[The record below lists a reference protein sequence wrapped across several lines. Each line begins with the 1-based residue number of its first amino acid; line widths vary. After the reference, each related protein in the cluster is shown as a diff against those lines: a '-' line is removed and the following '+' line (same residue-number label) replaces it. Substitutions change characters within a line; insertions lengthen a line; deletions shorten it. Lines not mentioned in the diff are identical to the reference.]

1 VNDSG
6 DQQEREGP
14 ETPFSREERAAL
26 AAWQAPPAPAGF
38 AEGVLAAWQ
47 AQQQGPARPAVSGRP
62 HPFRGLAVAAV
73 ALMLLGGFFS
83 VRSFV
88 VGGDSAGGDP
98 AAGFTAQDGG
108 PGPEVRA
115 PQPEGG
121 IERQPS

>member
-6 DQQEREGP
+6 ERQEREGL

-26 AAWQAPPAPAGF
+26 AAWQAPPVPGAF

-47 AQQQGPARPAVSGRP
+47 AQAPAGLTAAVRP

-73 ALMLLGGFFS
+73 ALLLLGGFFS

-88 VGGDSAGGDP
+88 VGGDSAGGEP
-98 AAGFTAQDGG
+98 VTGFTAHDGG

-115 PQPEGG
+115 LQPEGG